1 MLKLKKPLAAAEIA
15 LPTQRASDP
24 RGSCCAMLT
33 VLCMSLW
40 AGGCREKQN
49 GVVESMPQ
57 SSASRALAPS
67 SAPTSV
73 PNQVASG
80 SSRGSTVHPVP
91 PADPGS
97 TIWEG
102 VSRGVRIQ
110 WTTRDLSAR
119 SDAEQGDTWSLASD
133 LRREYEKASP
143 DSEGSGPCR
152 AEEKITLL
160 SVVGTLVSFERA
172 TYSECAHAAHPGGE
186 TRYGAL
192 DLKEVALHRAA
203 ARPVELGDL
212 FPPQEVFDAL
222 SKDGVVRKAL
232 ASPGHG
238 KGAAPKTLPELTK
251 RLSLSVLDEPC
262 ATFPLDLMRRFA
274 FHHLDARRVAVRVGV
289 PGAGPC
295 REQLTQLGLLLD
307 ALPSVAPDLAEAAD
321 LHAGFLMKDATK
333 IAKGRV
339 TQLEFGNSA
348 AEVDKARESL

>member
-1 MLKLKKPLAAAEIA
+1 MLTLTETLAAAEIA
-15 LPTQRASDP
+15 LPKGLQLDLRRP
-24 RGSCCAMLT
+24 RCAVLT
-33 VLCMSLW
+33 VLCLAVW
-40 AGGCREKQN
+40 AGGCRAKQN
-49 GVVESMPQ
+49 GVAESTLQP
-57 SSASRALAPS
+57 SASGALPSS

-73 PNQVASG
+73 PNHVASA
-80 SSRGSTVHPVP
+80 SSRGSTVQPVP
-91 PADPGS
+91 PADPAS

-119 SDAEQGDTWSLASD
+119 SDAAQGETWSLANE
-133 LRREYEKASP
+133 LRREYEKAAS
-143 DSEGSGPCR
+143 DLEGTAPCR

-172 TYSECAHAAHPGGE
+172 TYSECARAAHPGGE
-186 TRYGAL
+186 TRYATL

-212 FPPQEVFDAL
+212 FPPQAVFEAL

-232 ASPGHG
+232 AAPGHG
-238 KGAAPKTLPELTK
+238 KGAAPKALPDLTK

-274 FHHLDARRVAVRVGV
+274 LHHLEAQRIAVRVGV

-307 ALPSVAPDLAEAAD
+307 APPSLAPDFAEAAG
-321 LHAGFLMKDATK
+321 LHAGCCSDRKRSRDA
-333 IAKGRV
+333 
-339 TQLEFGNSA
+339 
-348 AEVDKARESL
+348 ARIRKQRCGSR

>member
-1 MLKLKKPLAAAEIA
+1 MLHLTEPHAAAEIA
-15 LPTQRASDP
+15 LPARLVSGP
-24 RGSCCAMLT
+24 RGSRRALFT
-33 VLCMSLW
+33 LLCMSLW
-40 AGGCREKQN
+40 ASGCREKQN
-49 GVVESMPQ
+49 SIAESTPQ
-57 SSASRALAPS
+57 PSASRALAAS

-73 PNQVASG
+73 PNQVANA
-80 SSRGSTVHPVP
+80 SSHGSTVHPRP

-97 TIWEG
+97 MIWEG

-119 SDAEQGDTWSLASD
+119 SDAGQGETWSLASD
-133 LRREYEKASP
+133 LRKEYEKASS

-152 AEEKITLL
+152 GEEKITLL
-160 SVVGTLVSFERA
+160 SVVGTFVSFERA
-172 TYSECAHAAHPGGE
+172 TYTECAHAAHPGGE
-186 TRYGAL
+186 TRYATL
-192 DLKEVALHRAA
+192 DLKEVASHRAL

-212 FPPQEVFDAL
+212 FPPQAVFEAL

-232 ASPGHG
+232 AAPGHG
-238 KGAAPKTLPELTK
+238 KGTAPKTLPELAK

-262 ATFPLDLMRRFA
+262 ATFPLDLMNRFA

-307 ALPSVAPDLAEAAD
+307 APPSVALDMVEGAD
-321 LHAGFLMKDATK
+321 QRAGFLMKDAAR

-339 TQLEFGNSA
+339 TQLEFGSSA